1 MKTFL
6 LLTGGAATA
15 ASMLFTSWRHHLE
28 NQVIDFNC
36 GGTVW
41 WAVGGLIGAWTEK
54 KIET

>member
-1 MKTFL
+1 LVFNFL
-6 LLTGGAATA
+6 DENLSPANRRGGDGG
-15 ASMLFTSWRHHLE
+15 FDVVYFLE
-28 NQVIDFNC
+28 ADVVYC

>member
-1 MKTFL
+1 VKTFL
-6 LLTGGAATA
+6 LLIGGEAPA
-15 ASMLFTSWRHHLE
+15 ASMSFTSWRRRLE

-41 WAVGGLIGAWTEK
+41 WAVGGLVGAWTEK

>member
-15 ASMLFTSWRHHLE
+15 TSMLFTSWRHHLE